1 MNEKKTSNKMNRV
14 YKVLLIGLL
23 LAFFAYLF
31 HPGVGNFNV
40 TINGEPVAEPL
51 VRFAAVPTF
60 FILLFFTLV
69 FMVVAFLGVGFF
81 LFLFL
86 LLFGMAGIVII
97 APYFWPILAIVFL
110 TLLLASLGSS
120 KQE

>member
-1 MNEKKTSNKMNRV
+1 MNDKKKNNKMSWML
-14 YKVLLIGLL
+14 KILLIGLL

-60 FILLFFTLV
+60 FILLFVTLV
-69 FMVVAFLGVGFF
+69 FMTLAFLGVGFF
-81 LFLFL
+81 LFLVL

-120 KQE
+120 KNE

>member
-14 YKVLLIGLL
+14 FKVLLIGLL